1 MKHLLVF
8 VFIWVHFSINC
19 QQTID
24 GTIYHDGYHR
34 EYKLYIPASYNSN
47 TAVPL
52 VFSFHGLTSNANLN
66 FLYTKFYE
74 IADTAGFI
82 LVHPQGVLLQGIP
95 HWNVGLSGF
104 SNVDDIGFTV
114 ALLDTIISQYSIDQS
129 RIYTCGMSNGGYM
142 SFLIGCQLSSRFA
155 ALASVTGSMSNS
167 VYNQCN
173 PTHPTPVLQIH
184 GTMDPTVLYNGNF
197 TSKPIEDVIQYWSNY
212 NNCNSTPIITSV
224 PDLISWDGSTVIHYE
239 YGGGNNGSVVEH
251 FKVINGGHDWPGAW
265 GNQDINASVEIWRFF
280 SNYNL
285 QNLISSSS
293 NNATNDILKV
303 FPTVSYGEI
312 NVDYNVNS
320 RYSIYNLNGVLIKKG
335 EIYSGENKI
344 DLKTLNKGLYLIKVN
359 NETEKFILL

>member
-1 MKHLLVF
+1 
-8 VFIWVHFSINC
+8 
-19 QQTID
+19 
-24 GTIYHDGYHR
+24 
-34 EYKLYIPASYNSN
+34 
-47 TAVPL
+47 
-52 VFSFHGLTSNANLN
+52 
-66 FLYTKFYE
+66 
-74 IADTAGFI
+74 
-82 LVHPQGVLLQGIP
+82 
-95 HWNVGLSGF
+95 
-104 SNVDDIGFTV
+104 
-114 ALLDTIISQYSIDQS
+114 
-129 RIYTCGMSNGGYM
+129 M

-224 PDLISWDGSTVIHYE
+224 PDLINWDGSTVIHYE
-239 YGGGNNGSVVEH
+239 YGEGNNGSVVEH

-303 FPTVSYGEI
+303 FPTISYGEI
-312 NVDYNVNS
+312 NVDYNANS

-344 DLKTLNKGLYLIKVN
+344 DLKTINKGLYLIKVN

>member
-1 MKHLLVF
+1 MKHVLVF
-8 VFIWVHFSINC
+8 GFLWVLFPINC

-24 GTIYHDGYHR
+24 GTIYHDGYQR

-47 TAVPL
+47 TDVPL
-52 VFSFHGLTSNANLN
+52 VLSFHGLTSNANLN
-66 FLYTKFYE
+66 FLYTKFHE

-82 LVHPQGVLLQGIP
+82 LAHPQGVLLQGVP

-104 SNVDDIGFTV
+104 SSVDDIGFTN
-114 ALLDTIISQYSIDQS
+114 ALLDTIISQYSIDQN

-142 SFLIGCQLSSRFA
+142 SFLLGCQLSSRFA
-155 ALASVTGSMSNS
+155 AIASVTGSMTNS
-167 VYNQCN
+167 IYNQCN

-212 NNCNSTPIITSV
+212 NNCSATPIITNV

-239 YGGGNNGSVVEH
+239 YSGGNNGSVVEH

-280 SNYNL
+280 SRYNL
-285 QNLISSSS
+285 QNLISSS
-293 NNATNDILKV
+293 ATSTTNGILKV

-312 NVDYNVNS
+312 NVDYNANS
-320 RYSIYNLNGVLIKKG
+320 RYNIYNQNGILIKSG
-335 EIYSGENKI
+335 EIKSGMNQI
-344 DLKTLNKGLYLIKVN
+344 NLKKLNKGIYFLKVN
-359 NETEKFILL
+359 NETKRFIVL

>member
-1 MKHLLVF
+1 MKQQITLLF
-8 VFIWVHFSINC
+8 LLICFTINS
-19 QQTID
+19 QQTINSS
-24 GTIYHDGYHR
+24 IFHDGNQR

-47 TAVPL
+47 TNVPL

-66 FLYTKFYE
+66 FLYTKFHE

-82 LVHPQGVLLQGIP
+82 LVHPQGMLLQGVP

-104 SNVDDIGFTV
+104 SNIDDLGFTN

-142 SFLIGCQLSSRFA
+142 SFLLGCQLSSRFA
-155 ALASVTGSMSNS
+155 AVASVTGSMTNS
-167 VYNQCN
+167 IYNQCN
-173 PTHPTPVLQIH
+173 PSHPTPVLQIH

-197 TSKPIEDVIQYWSNY
+197 TSKPIEDVIQYWVNF
-212 NNCNSTPIITSV
+212 NNCHATPTITNL
-224 PDLISWDGSTVIHYE
+224 PDLVSTDGSTVIHYE
-239 YGGGNNGSVVEH
+239 YSGGNNGSEVVH

-293 NNATNDILKV
+293 NNATNHILKV

-312 NVDYNVNS
+312 NVDYNANT

-344 DLKTLNKGLYLIKVN
+344 DLKTINKGIYYLKVN
-359 NETEKFILL
+359 NETKRFIRL